1 MAGKAQAPQSGN
13 QFRDQVAELAESLDL
28 LVDKEV
34 KVGRRLW
41 GSRRDIDLVLTDPNS
56 RLRLG
61 IECKWQRSRGS
72 VEEKIPATIDDIGS
86 WPIAGIVVYHGP
98 GFSQNMRSYLDST
111 GKAITFDDLEVWLR
125 LYFGMELP
133 S

>member
-1 MAGKAQAPQSGN
+1 VPGKAKAPESGN
-13 QFRDQVAELAESLDL
+13 QFRDQVAELADSLGL

-86 WPIAGIVVYHGP
+86 WPIEGIVVYHGP